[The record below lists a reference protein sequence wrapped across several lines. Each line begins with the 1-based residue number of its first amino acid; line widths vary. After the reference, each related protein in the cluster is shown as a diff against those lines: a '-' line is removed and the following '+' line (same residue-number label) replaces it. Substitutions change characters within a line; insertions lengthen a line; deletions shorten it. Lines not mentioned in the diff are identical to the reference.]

1 MSTEESFN
9 VSNEDRNKIERYYFT
24 TLLAYMLWTKFDM
37 FDDVLEYFEQKEEYL
52 VCSGIQVA
60 ISKIEDIMDKRFSD
74 ATPVEEDEDMRTYSM
89 EEYEEVSRKVFKDII
104 IEMYERQ
111 IDQFKGND

>member
-24 TLLAYMLWTKFDM
+24 TLLAYMLWNKFDM
-37 FDDVLEYFEQKEEYL
+37 FDDVLEYFEHKEEYL

-74 ATPVEEDEDMRTYSM
+74 ATPVEEDEDMRTFSI